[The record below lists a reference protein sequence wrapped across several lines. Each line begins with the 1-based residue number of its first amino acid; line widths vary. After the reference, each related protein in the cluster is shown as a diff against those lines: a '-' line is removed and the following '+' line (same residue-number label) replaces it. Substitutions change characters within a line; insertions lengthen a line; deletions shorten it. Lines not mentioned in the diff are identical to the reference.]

1 MKQAIALLLTLM
13 MCMAFAACG
22 DNESA
27 AAPESNATAESTGPD
42 LSMYEDSPEWVAGLE
57 DAQNAMQLVIVAA
70 TGGADAEV
78 SMHQKDGDGN
88 WKQILSTSGLIGQY
102 GLGKEREGDRK
113 TPVGTYRFNRAFG
126 ILEDPGCALDY
137 YKVTEDDYW
146 SGDQREGYH
155 YNEMVSIKDYPD
167 LDTGNSEHLI
177 TYDPQYD
184 YCLNISWNEEC
195 VPGDGSAIF
204 LHCLRPGQQYTLGCI
219 AIDEADMKT
228 IMQKV
233 QPDCVVV
240 IDSMDNFNT
249 KATEESD

>member
-1 MKQAIALLLTLM
+1 MKKIIGLLMALM
-13 MCMAFAACG
+13 MCVAFVACG
-22 DNESA
+22 SSEPVET
-27 AAPESNATAESTGPD
+27 PESEATTESTGPD
-42 LSMYEDSPEWVAGLE
+42 LSMYEDSPEWVAGLD
-57 DAQNAMQLVIVAA
+57 DAKSAVQLVIVAA
-70 TGGADAEV
+70 TGGAGAEV
-78 SMHQKDGDGN
+78 SMHQRDRDGT
-88 WKQILSTSGLIGQY
+88 WKQLVQTDGLIGQY
-102 GLGKEREGDRK
+102 GLGKQREGDRK

-137 YKVTEDDYW
+137 YQVTEDDYW

-155 YNEMVSIKDYPD
+155 YNEMVSLKDYPD

-177 TYDPQYD
+177 TYNPQYD

-204 LHCLRPGQQYTLGCI
+204 LHCTRPGQQYTLGCI
-219 AIDEADMKT
+219 AIDEADMKV

-240 IDSMDNFNT
+240 IDSMDNLNAET
-249 KATEESD
+249 TEESE